1 MNPYPR
7 AGLALVILLLWII
20 IYRNVRTKSSPEES
34 QTVSEGQDEQ
44 LEEKSELP
52 TQGNLISLENPTEEN
67 YYHNFLRVQLSNSE
81 KSYQEYRRRRRE
93 FVGSDLTKVNPWS
106 HEKVMFFWDY
116 FLPQFSCP
124 YTVQR
129 IGTLGD
135 GGKWVCGMEL
145 FDTVKPIDALFCK

>member
-1 MNPYPR
+1 MRVYVWVKRLFFDDSVSKEIKLHNINSSETIMNPYPR

-81 KSYQEYRRRRRE
+81 KSYQ
-93 FVGSDLTKVNPWS
+93 
-106 HEKVMFFWDY
+106 
-116 FLPQFSCP
+116 
-124 YTVQR
+124 
-129 IGTLGD
+129 
-135 GGKWVCGMEL
+135 VC
-145 FDTVKPIDALFCK
+145 I